1 MDKLPEWPPIENIE
15 AYMRS
20 MLGEDGLR
28 QYLLGQAG
36 IMHYAD
42 GSMKIIP
49 KEEMYLTPPNNTL
62 HPNHSETAQE
72 RPASP
77 ASGAIS
83 KDAS

>member
-1 MDKLPEWPPIENIE
+1 MGKHPIWPSIESIEN
-15 AYMRS
+15 YLRS
-20 MLGEDGLR
+20 MLGEEGLR
-28 QYLLGQAG
+28 QYMLGQAG

-49 KEEMYLTPPNNTL
+49 KEEMYLTPPNNTQ

-72 RPASP
+72 LPASP
-77 ASGAIS
+77 ASGAIL